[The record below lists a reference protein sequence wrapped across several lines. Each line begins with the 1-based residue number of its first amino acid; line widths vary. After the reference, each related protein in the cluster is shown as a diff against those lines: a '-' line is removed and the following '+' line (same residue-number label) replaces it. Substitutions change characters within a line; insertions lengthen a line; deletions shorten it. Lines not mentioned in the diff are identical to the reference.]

1 MTTAFTII
9 VRLVNGETQTYKG
22 DAAANFEF
30 MTQGLLFIDGA
41 MQKEVKQRG
50 NLPPD
55 EIHYRNERHWIPIA
69 QIKDVQILTHR
80 SLTDPEEIRKYQVFK
95 KHNID
100 IMVTKISH
108 TEPPSPEDIA
118 KINKE
123 AKEGEPKRPN

>member
-9 VRLVNGETQTYKG
+9 VRTVFGETQTYKG

-30 MTQGLLFIDGA
+30 MNAGLLFIDGA
-41 MQKEVKQRG
+41 MKVEIKQRG

-108 TEPPSPEDIA
+108 TEPPSPEEIA
-118 KINKE
+118 KINEE
-123 AKEGEPKRPN
+123 AKKDEGRKPN